1 MRPDGMERWGMEAIL
16 KEAARLLHH
25 HFRRFLPFF
34 LAFLLPI
41 CFMLPFLNVF
51 LPLPI
56 PTLSNSS
63 SFVEPGAYNPAP
75 DPTQVTYGG
84 YQYLARSSC

>member
-34 LAFLLPI
+34 LAFLLPVS
-41 CFMLPFLNVF
+41 FVWPFLYVF
-51 LPLPI
+51 LPLPR
-56 PTLSNSS
+56 PALPSSLS
-63 SFVEPGAYNPAP
+63 FTKPDAYSPAP
-75 DPTQVTYGG
+75 GPAQVTHGG
-84 YQYLARSSC
+84 YQFINI